1 MTDSADKNQPQSLTM
16 LQIRPEWVTCGTK
29 DTPPCPLADFQAER
43 AALILQLAGGRADR
57 RKIEDVAVQVDRYLI
72 TAVHGLRVLLH
83 NTQAPSP
90 DQTVPHLAPPQ
101 VLVVPAAPK

>member
-1 MTDSADKNQPQSLTM
+1 MTDNADKNQPQLLTM

-29 DTPPCPLADFQAER
+29 DTPPCPLADFQVER

-57 RKIEDVAVQVDRYLI
+57 RKIEEVAVQVDRYLV

-83 NTQAPSP
+83 NTQAPE
-90 DQTVPHLAPPQ
+90 QLVPHLAPAVSVSVAP
-101 VLVVPAAPK
+101 VAAPR